1 MNIVGIDQA
10 ILGIEETAEAR
21 RFLRDFG
28 LAETETGRTGAT
40 FEALDGS
47 QVVLRPASDTALPMP
62 AGAAVGA
69 RETIWGVSS
78 RDDLERI
85 GAELS
90 KDRQV
95 ALGLDG
101 VLRAVDDAGFALGFQ
116 LTRRHGFEARP
127 AQVNAAGLPPQRPPD
142 TRIDFAAPHRARS
155 MGHIVYFVPD
165 AAAARN
171 FYTARLGFR
180 LTDSFKN
187 GSCFLR
193 AAGSHDHHNL
203 FLIKRENAP
212 AGLHHIEFHF
222 TDFNEVMMGGKRMSE
237 KGWQTQA
244 GPGRHTLGSNYFW
257 YFKSPCG
264 GAFEL
269 AADMDYV
276 TDAWQPGEWDY
287 RPDIV
292 AAWSTTFTPPTH

>member
-10 ILGIEETAEAR
+10 ILGLEEMTDAR

-28 LAETETGRTGAT
+28 LGETETGQTGAV

-47 QVVLRPASDTALPMP
+47 QVVLRAASDTTLPMP
-62 AGAAVGA
+62 VGGAVGI
-69 RETIWGVSS
+69 RETIWGVKS
-78 RDDLERI
+78 RDDLDRI

-90 KDRQV
+90 RDRQV
-95 ALGLDG
+95 ALGPDS
-101 VLRAVDDAGFALGFQ
+101 VLRAVDDSGFSIGFRV
-116 LTRRHGFEARP
+116 TKRHAFEAR
-127 AQVNAAGLPPQRPPD
+127 AALVNAAGLPPQRAPD
-142 TRIDFAAPHRARS
+142 TRIDFSAPHRARS
-155 MGHIVYFVPD
+155 MGHIVFWVPD
-165 AAAARN
+165 VVAARS
-171 FYTARLGFR
+171 FYTSRLGFR

-187 GSCFLR
+187 GSCFMR
-193 AAGSHDHHNL
+193 AAGSNDHHNL

-212 AGLHHIEFHF
+212 AALHHIEFHF

-237 KGWQTQA
+237 KGWQTQN

-287 RPDIV
+287 RPEIV
-292 AAWSTTFTPPTH
+292 AAWSTTFTLPAQ